1 MKYTLYGQ
9 GEGVCAQ
16 APANSP
22 YVTINSSDVVK
33 DVSIS
38 AGRAGVRTGWPL
50 RTAVAAVQNLMVFSH
65 PERTTDTM
73 QKVYRALWNVS
84 PFLRTV
90 DDNAFFLQVPAEKV
104 PLEEVRQVLLEVD
117 QVLHAEQRFRVGLAE
132 NPFLAEALVA
142 WSRLERVP
150 GALYYR
156 VHQQQ
161 LIISPGVAKSLDM
174 GAELETSWLEQM
186 PISALWYIPEKQRE
200 QLRQLGVHRLRD
212 FKAISDQLLS
222 VHFGKEAWLWRR
234 TLEQLPGGKIQVNYP
249 AIEQRCSWRAPIGEE
264 SGIEVVEPLMESMAA
279 QLCGQ
284 LQRVSAG
291 ALCIGLSW
299 RTETGRG
306 SYEYQARS
314 PVYQPF
320 SLIAGLEVGRLQMVG
335 RRLEMLDVYVSDVR
349 PLQSVQ
355 AGFVLY
361 EDAFYPLAQVERSRM
376 EDVRA
381 QLTHKFPK
389 KLQIGIKPAFREAR
403 LAAIEQGGSS

>member
-1 MKYTLYGQ
+1 MKYTLFGQ
-9 GEGVCAQ
+9 GEGVCTE

-22 YVTINSSDVVK
+22 YVTVDSSQVVT
-33 DVSIS
+33 DVSVS
-38 AGRAGVRTGWPL
+38 AGRAGVRMGWPL
-50 RTAVAAVQNLMVFSH
+50 RTAMAVTPNLIVFSH

-73 QKVYRALWNVS
+73 HKVYRALWNVS

-90 DDNAFFLQVPAEKV
+90 DSNAFFLQVPGEDV
-104 PLEEVRQVLLEVD
+104 PLAEVRQVLLEIHR
-117 QVLHAEQRFRVGLAE
+117 VLHAEQRFRAGLAE

-156 VHQQQ
+156 VRQQQ
-161 LIISPGVAKSLDM
+161 LIVSPGLARWLDT
-174 GAELETSWLEQM
+174 GEEIETRWLEQM
-186 PISALWYIPEKQRE
+186 PIPALWYIPEKQRE
-200 QLRQLGVHRLRD
+200 QLLQLGVHRLRD
-212 FKAISDQLLS
+212 LKGISDELLS

-234 TLEQLPGGKIQVNYP
+234 AMEQVPGGKIQVNYP

-264 SGIEVVEPLMESMAA
+264 SGIEVVESLMESMAA
-279 QLCGQ
+279 QLCGE

-291 ALCIGLSW
+291 AMSIGVSW

-306 SYEYQARS
+306 SYEHAARS

-320 SLIAGLEVGRLQMVG
+320 SLIAGLEAGRLQMVG
-335 RRLEMLDVYVSDVR
+335 RRLELLDVYVSDLR

-361 EDAFYPLAQVERSRM
+361 EDAFYPLAQIERSRM
-376 EDVRA
+376 EDVRV
-381 QLTHKFPK
+381 QLAHKFPK
-389 KLQIGIKPAFREAR
+389 KLQIGIKPTFREAR
-403 LAAIEQGGSS
+403 LAAIERGGSL